1 MESEWRVNGFVK
13 ILIEIL
19 KESSIHLG
27 TMKLDHLGENPLAM
41 LNPFS

>member
-1 MESEWRVNGFVK
+1 MNGFVK

-19 KESSIHLG
+19 KEASIHLG
-27 TMKLDHLGENPLAM
+27 TMKLDNLGENPLAS

>member
-1 MESEWRVNGFVK
+1 MNGFVK

-19 KESSIHLG
+19 IEASIHLG
-27 TMKLDHLGENPLAM
+27 TMKLDHLGGNPLAM